1 MGTEKPAKKLE
12 QILNRISDDFAS
24 AAQLLSQLAS
34 DVASEQAEPSRQPCQ
49 ICEKR
54 FQCNELCEEV
64 EKQLPDVHAGLSG
77 IESILDP
84 DFAQNLE
91 PKPVEPSITFD
102 IYRMLLP
109 YHHAFTK
116 PQWVAITL
124 TYRDGM
130 SPKEAA
136 KALGISAG
144 AFRKRLRQADE
155 KKKNIL
161 AREFEEGG

>member
-1 MGTEKPAKKLE
+1 MRNKEKKHLA
-12 QILNRISDDFAS
+12 QILNRISADFAS
-24 AAQLLSQLAS
+24 AAQLVFQLAQ
-34 DVASEQAEPSRQPCQ
+34 DAASRQAETSRPSCQ
-49 ICEKR
+49 TCAKR
-54 FQCNELCEEV
+54 EQCNETCEKV
-64 EKQLPDVHAGLSG
+64 EKQLPGVHAGLSG

-84 DFAQNLE
+84 DFAHNLE